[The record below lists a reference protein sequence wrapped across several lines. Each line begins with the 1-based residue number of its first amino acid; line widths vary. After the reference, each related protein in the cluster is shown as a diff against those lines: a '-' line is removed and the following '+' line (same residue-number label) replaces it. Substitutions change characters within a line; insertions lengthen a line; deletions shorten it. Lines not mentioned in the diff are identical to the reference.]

1 MDETA
6 ASGRRFNERPGRTGL
21 EIRGRNGGFG
31 SRRRL
36 GEETRRARL
45 RGRLGT
51 ASEGVR
57 GDDDGRPGE
66 GERERERQSSSSRS
80 QERLICIATE
90 RDGRGEKKASEQG
103 EKEGEEGV
111 LVEKEEERRREEG
124 EEVEIQ
130 RERED
135 DGGSW
140 ASVTQ
145 SAHRADYIF
154 LAFLVWIARVSP

>member
-1 MDETA
+1 MSVQGGSDSRFAGGTGDLAAVAGWEKRRDEPDCEGDWEQPARECVGMTMA
-6 ASGRRFNERPGRTGL
+6 GL
-21 EIRGRNGGFG
+21 GK
-31 SRRRL
+31 
-36 GEETRRARL
+36 
-45 RGRLGT
+45 
-51 ASEGVR
+51 
-57 GDDDGRPGE
+57 
-66 GERERERQSSSSRS
+66 EREWQSSSSRS
-80 QERLICIATE
+80 QERLICIATQ

-111 LVEKEEERRREEG
+111 LVEKEEERREEG

-130 RERED
+130 RERERD